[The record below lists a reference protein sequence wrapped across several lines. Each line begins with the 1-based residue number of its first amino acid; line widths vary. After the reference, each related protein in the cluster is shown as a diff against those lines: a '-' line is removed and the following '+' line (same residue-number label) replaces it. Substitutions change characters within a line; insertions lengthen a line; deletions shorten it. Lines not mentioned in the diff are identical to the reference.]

1 MFRRSAA
8 EGGGRSRT
16 KITSV
21 VMGAWSIG
29 ARVAGVPED
38 IVDGGTGL
46 LLGLIGYFLKGRGS
60 R

>member
-8 EGGGRSRT
+8 EGGGRSRSKVT
-16 KITSV
+16 GGVMALWSV
-21 VMGAWSIG
+21 G
-29 ARVAGVPED
+29 ARMAGVPED